1 MFLFGGPADLCK
13 IPNGSFYCWVWF
25 TKGKKKTFYGLL
37 AFLYRT
43 QKREGHSQE
52 MGPAENLTKP
62 SRQSRKDKMGVVSF
76 KKIFLLFVFTV
87 FGNRGGKGKLG
98 RGSGCCFCYPL
109 FTVPPPLK
117 KRDS

>member
-1 MFLFGGPADLCK
+1 MGDQQISAKFQMVLFIVGFGLQK
-13 IPNGSFYCWVWF
+13 ER
-25 TKGKKKTFYGLL
+25 KKTFYGLL

-76 KKIFLLFVFTV
+76 KKNFCLFVFTV
-87 FGNRGGKGKLG
+87 FGNRGE
-98 RGSGCCFCYPL
+98 R
-109 FTVPPPLK
+109 
-117 KRDS
+117 